1 MAFGTPVAL
10 MKSTPG
16 FTPLSTAF
24 GGENIEANKMRL
36 FAKWVEKKEVRKTPW
51 TDFMKRRGSPYNQPV
66 IETGQSYAPF
76 ITTTLTGATT
86 NNSNILTLGSTAF
99 LREGDI
105 LKVTPYYDVGQT
117 ELNYNLSELD
127 TVLTITDATHA
138 VTLRTQGKYS
148 SGSWPVQPIGSE
160 VRVISRAQNYN
171 EPFPD
176 AISWRGD
183 TIDQYVQRFDS
194 GELVYDIAATHT
206 GDYEADNHMLVDIMN
221 WKDILPKYREAAFIQ
236 GRRVAPDYDANP
248 QIPGHLGGAIW
259 WAEQGVDTV
268 YQIDGQINPFS
279 FDDILRDKAENH
291 SDGPGDTMF
300 GGYKTIAAIDTGLNE
315 LKGNFGPNE
324 TTFTSKV
331 TKLSYRWGDITPRP
345 VHDWPEGVILI
356 TSKSDWEWTNYEGMD
371 WQYVERGPE
380 ELGAF
385 QRSWTMGGDF
395 SMTCLNVS
403 RQILMTGIDT
413 RLDLYPGRQVFMG
426 GVGV

>member
-1 MAFGTPVAL
+1 MALATGTAIARMPQ
-10 MKSTPG
+10 S
-16 FTPLSTAF
+16 PLSTLF
-24 GGENIEANKMRL
+24 GGDMVEAHRKRL
-36 FAKWVEKKEVRKTPW
+36 FAKWVEKKEVRKTPF
-51 TDFMKRRGSPYNQPV
+51 TDWMKRRSSPYDQLI

-86 NNSNILTLGSTAF
+86 NNSDVITVAATTF

-105 LKVTPYYDVGQT
+105 LKITPYYLGDPTEPNYAAAELMTILTFPAAGQAK
-117 ELNYNLSELD
+117 
-127 TVLTITDATHA
+127 VLRNMGEGA
-138 VTLRTQGKYS
+138 G
-148 SGSWPVQPIGSE
+148 SGSWPVHAIGSE

-176 AISWRGD
+176 AISWRGA

-194 GELVYDIAATHT
+194 GELTYDIAATKVS
-206 GDYEADNHMLVDIMN
+206 DYESDNHMLSDIMT
-221 WKDILPKYREAAFIQ
+221 WKDILPKYREAAFIN

-259 WAEQGVDTV
+259 WAEQGTDTV

-356 TSKSDWEWTNYEGMD
+356 TSKSDWEWGNFEGMD
-371 WQYVERGPE
+371 WQFVERGPE

-385 QRSWTMGGDF
+385 QKSWTMGGDF

-413 RLDLYPGRQVFMG
+413 RLNLYPGRQIFMG
-426 GVGV
+426 GVSN